1 MIRIQLISTMK
12 KIATIIILS
21 LNSFLIFAQNIPNFQ
36 RPDFLQKDS
45 IKSSLDANVQVF
57 YYYKST
63 KSKPKPLVVQLH
75 SWSNAADSLK
85 TAFLA
90 PEAKNKDWNY
100 IFPNFRGVNNHAKA
114 CCSEFVITDIDEAID
129 WALKNMKVDSDQIY
143 VAGVSGGGYATLA
156 MYMKSR
162 HEIRGFSAWASISDL
177 SAWYVESVE
186 RKNKYATEI
195 IKCTDS
201 GEKLD
206 VNKAKNRSPLF
217 WKTPVKKRTNS
228 YLQIFAGIHDGYTG
242 SVPISHSINFYN
254 KLLDDAKEPDL
265 EKFISDQDKS
275 MMLKTQSFLNKKPYK
290 LLGDRAIVYQ
300 KSSKKITLTI
310 FEGTH
315 EMLNQVV
322 LDLISK
328 K

>member
-1 MIRIQLISTMK
+1 MK
-12 KIATIIILS
+12 KTALFVLLS
-21 LNSFLIFAQNIPNFQ
+21 LNSLLISAQNIPNFQ
-36 RPDFLQKDS
+36 RPDFLKKDS
-45 IKSSLDANVQVF
+45 IKSSLDNNVQVF

-63 KSKPKPLVVQLH
+63 ESKPKPLVVQLH

-114 CCSEFVITDIDEAID
+114 CCSEFVLADIDEAID
-129 WALKNMKVDSDQIY
+129 WALKNMKVDLDQIY

-162 HEIRGFSAWASISDL
+162 HKIRGFSAWASISDL
-177 SAWYVESVE
+177 SAWYFESVE
-186 RKNKYATEI
+186 RKNKYATDI

-206 VNKAKNRSPLF
+206 EQKARDRSPLF
-217 WKTPVKKRTNS
+217 WKIPIKKRRNS
-228 YLQIFAGIHDGYTG
+228 TLQIYAGIHDGYTG

-254 KLLDDAKEPDL
+254 KLLIDANEPDL

-275 MMLKTQSFLNKKPYK
+275 IMIKTQSFPNKKQYK
-290 LLGDRAIVYQ
+290 PLGDREIVYQ
-300 KSSKKITLTI
+300 KTSKKITLTI

-315 EMLNQVV
+315 EMLNKVV
-322 LDLISK
+322 LDRISK

>member
-1 MIRIQLISTMK
+1 MK
-12 KIATIIILS
+12 KIAVIIVLLLS
-21 LNSFLIFAQNIPNFQ
+21 SFVIFAQNIPNFQ
-36 RPDFLQKDS
+36 RPDFLKKDS
-45 IKSSLDANVQVF
+45 IKSSLDNNMQVF

-63 KSKPKPLVVQLH
+63 ELKRKPLVVQLH
-75 SWSNAADSLK
+75 SWSNGADSLK

-100 IFPNFRGVNNHAKA
+100 IFPNFRGVNNHGKA
-114 CCSEFVITDIDEAID
+114 CCSEFVIADIDEAID
-129 WALKNMKVDSDQIY
+129 WALKNMKVDFDQIY

-162 HEIRGFSAWASISDL
+162 HKIRGFSAWASITDL
-177 SAWYVESVE
+177 SAWYLESVE
-186 RKNKYATEI
+186 RKNKYAAEI

-206 VNKAKNRSPLF
+206 VEKAKNRSPLF

-228 YLQIFAGIHDGYTG
+228 ILQIYAGIHDGYTG

-254 KLLDDAKEPDL
+254 KLLVDAHEPDL
-265 EKFISDQDKS
+265 GKFISDQDKS
-275 MMLKTQSFLNKKPYK
+275 MMIKTQSFPNKKPNK
-290 LLGDRAIVYQ
+290 LLGDRAILYQ

-310 FEGTH
+310 FEGIH
-315 EMLNQVV
+315 EMLNNVV
-322 LDLISK
+322 LDSISK
-328 K
+328 KY